1 MSKSVP
7 YRSFSDHKR
16 IIRMLHNR
24 LRLSAVAESYR
35 RTCSIAAAAAANPA
49 CRRQRRTRRHRLRPV
64 IWHGARRREV
74 LVAAAPQAPQFPAR
88 ITSTRP
94 LGEIGEVLIKPDA
107 QAHRQAG
114 RQRDC
119 RPETEHHSAPSNII
133 NVLPSVRSTV
143 AGTSRLYSNTCTISQ
158 LND

>member
-16 IIRMLHNR
+16 SIRMLHNR
-24 LRLSAVAESYR
+24 LRLSAVAESYP
-35 RTCSIAAAAAANPA
+35 RTCSTAATAANPA

-74 LVAAAPQAPQFPAR
+74 LVAAAPQAAQFPAR

-107 QAHRQAG
+107 QPHRQAD
-114 RQRDC
+114 RQRDG
-119 RPETEHHSAPSNII
+119 RPETEHHSVHSNII
-133 NVLPSVRSTV
+133 NVLPSVHSAV
-143 AGTSRLYSNTCTISQ
+143 AGTSRPYNNTCTINP
-158 LND
+158 LNE